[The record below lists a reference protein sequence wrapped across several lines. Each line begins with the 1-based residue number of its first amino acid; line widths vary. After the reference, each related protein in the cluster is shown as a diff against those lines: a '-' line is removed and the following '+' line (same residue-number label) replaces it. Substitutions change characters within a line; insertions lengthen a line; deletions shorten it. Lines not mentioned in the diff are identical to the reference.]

1 MKIIISCCRS
11 GTSEEQCSGQE
22 AGRGWRWLKEAG
34 EPTHQGDEVTR
45 TEIEAKN
52 WFSTFHR
59 RLFIH
64 ALKAPLAVEKLATL
78 LGPKINN
85 LCMHQ
90 PPFYRMQRRW
100 RGTVLTDCDYV
111 LLQVRVPHARMSRSV
126 WPCTAAPALRML
138 PPRPSLAGHL
148 VPRWPSLA
156 GHLVILW
163 LLQSVTVLGYR
174 STDPEHITAI
184 LGQTVMY

>member
-1 MKIIISCCRS
+1 M
-11 GTSEEQCSGQE
+11 
-22 AGRGWRWLKEAG
+22 
-34 EPTHQGDEVTR
+34 TR

-100 RGTVLTDCDYV
+100 RRTVLTDCDYV

-156 GHLVILW
+156 GHLVTLW

-184 LGQTVMY
+184 LGQTVLYSAANRLIGEVVQARKRPLLGPSPG

>member
-1 MKIIISCCRS
+1 MKIIISCCRLD
-11 GTSEEQCSGQE
+11 TSEEQCSGQE
-22 AGRGWRWLKEAG
+22 CGRGWRWLQEAG

-85 LCMHQ
+85 SCRHQ
-90 PPFYRMQRRW
+90 PPFYRIQRRCMENGSYW
-100 RGTVLTDCDYV
+100 LWLC
-111 LLQVRVPHARMSRSV
+111 LQVRVPHARMSRSV

-174 STDPEHITAI
+174 SSDPEHITAI
-184 LGQTVMY
+184 LGQTVMYC

>member
-1 MKIIISCCRS
+1 M
-11 GTSEEQCSGQE
+11 
-22 AGRGWRWLKEAG
+22 
-34 EPTHQGDEVTR
+34 TR

-85 LCMHQ
+85 SCRHQ

-174 STDPEHITAI
+174 SSDPEHITAI
-184 LGQTVMY
+184 LGQTVMYSAANRLIGEVVQSRRRPLLGPSPG